1 MTRNDG
7 MMVDGRWSMVA
18 DAPAV
23 LRAIGPIACALAL
36 VAVALPGVGCRET
49 PNEGEDVAGA
59 EVTADVTSEVG
70 WDLSGKELT
79 GKERWIQPPGTASIR
94 FYVDDRATKTFKD
107 GDMVWTGSWK
117 WDEKDNTVV
126 FNAAWGPTDG
136 PYPLLYDDGP
146 ISLGGHEME
155 GAEAGDSVFSAEVW
169 VKAEKEETF
178 QYGVLNE
185 LGFWMWEGPNGEV
198 TVPAGSTEIF
208 NVQGLELKPFGDI
221 DVKIT
226 IDLSQLHP
234 EFEFVN
240 EYDSPNVYLKGS
252 MNMWT
257 PVQILDNGPSQEPA
271 LDKGDDVAGDGT
283 YTFVHGKNLGKH
295 TGLLY
300 DGQHGQFTL
309 MFSKAEETWDQ
320 AAEYKLLTEGAVKG
334 VKEGVRVYVSCFGSE
349 WKEVEIT
356 FDKDS
361 WGTSENTTVVAKCDG
376 EPPKPECTP
385 EGNECDPGE
394 KCIDGKCKVWCDA
407 DEECE
412 EGLKCKEH
420 KCQVWCDLDEE
431 CGQGFVCINH
441 QCQENVVQSEPK
453 ILSLEPDSGPVEGG
467 TLVTLAGTGFL
478 DGATVTFGGTA
489 AQNVTVLSETSLT
502 CVTPAGAAGKTDVTA
517 TNPDGGS
524 DTFIKGF
531 TFIEQAKAPQIDSI
545 DPKEGPVTGGSPV
558 NVYGAN
564 FLPNPT
570 VFFGKGLAAGIQFID
585 STHVVATTPSGELG
599 TVDVKLVNSDG
610 QEVLL
615 AAAFTYIPN
624 TVDYANLFPPLAL
637 SSLKGKPAGEA
648 YAEAWEPGI
657 TPGDGAGAGLK
668 AQLGF
673 GPEVADLPADP
684 SKWTWADA
692 AYHGESGNNDVFKG
706 TLQSDTPGTY
716 RFAFRFSMDGT
727 NWTYAD
733 SDGSV
738 NGFSMDKVG
747 SWEVKEPGD
756 GPLILGVDPTA
767 VSVLG
772 GSTVTLSGV
781 GFVAGLELTLG
792 DQVVQTAN
800 VTAETIVFT
809 APKHEAGEVNLTVK
823 NPDGKS
829 NTLAGGLSYTL
840 KFTPDPDGDMSEW
853 PGEMLVTTNGLE
865 SNWDPTK
872 NALMELYAAYDDDY
886 LYVAVYG
893 YVEAQNYIVGYLDVD
908 YPAGTGIAQLNLL
921 FDNKG
926 NGDLD
931 DALSNMVGV
940 SVPGFGAEFGF
951 GSRGMASFL
960 EGEDLAGSTYVGWR
974 GLEPTNN
981 FPWLQGTVACT
992 GDMLEAAIPMSTLF
1006 PNGKPA
1012 GKKVALFVKV
1022 TNAYGGMDGLC
1033 NQTLP
1038 QFFNPE
1044 KIEEVGIVAVVN
1056 VM

>member
-1 MTRNDG
+1 G
-7 MMVDGRWSMVA
+7 
-18 DAPAV
+18 
-23 LRAIGPIACALAL
+23 
-36 VAVALPGVGCRET
+36 
-49 PNEGEDVAGA
+49 
-59 EVTADVTSEVG
+59 
-70 WDLSGKELT
+70 
-79 GKERWIQPPGTASIR
+79 
-94 FYVDDRATKTFKD
+94 
-107 GDMVWTGSWK
+107 
-117 WDEKDNTVV
+117 
-126 FNAAWGPTDG
+126 
-136 PYPLLYDDGP
+136 
-146 ISLGGHEME
+146 
-155 GAEAGDSVFSAEVW
+155 
-169 VKAEKEETF
+169 
-178 QYGVLNE
+178 
-185 LGFWMWEGPNGEV
+185 EGPNGEV
-198 TVPAGSTEIF
+198 AVPIGDTGVY

-221 DVKIT
+221 DIKIT

-257 PVQILDNGPSQEPA
+257 PVQILDAGPDV
-271 LDKGDDVAGDGT
+271 DKGDDVAGDGI
-283 YTFVHGKNLGKH
+283 YTFVQGKNLGKH

-309 MFSKAEETWDQ
+309 MFSKAEETWDM

-349 WKEVEIT
+349 WKEVDIT

-361 WGTSENTTVVAKCDG
+361 WGTSENTTVIAKCDG

-407 DEECE
+407 DEECD

-420 KCQVWCDLDEE
+420 KCQIWCDLDEE
-431 CGQGFVCINH
+431 CGQGFSCINH
-441 QCQENVVQSEPK
+441 QCQEVTVKSEPK

-467 TLVTLAGTGFL
+467 TLVTLSGTQL
-478 DGATVTFGGTA
+478 ADGATVKFGGA
-489 AQNVTVLSETSLT
+489 AAENVTVLSDTSLT
-502 CVTPAGAAGKTDVTA
+502 CVTPAGAAGKTAVTV
-517 TNPDGGS
+517 TNPDGGA

-531 TFIEQAKAPQIDSI
+531 TYIEEAKAPQLDSI
-545 DPKEGPVTGGSPV
+545 DPGTGPVTGGTAV
-558 NVYGAN
+558 NLYGAN

-570 VFFGKGLAAGIQFID
+570 VFFGKGLATGIQFID

-599 TVDVKLVNSDG
+599 GVDVKLVNSDG
-610 QEVLL
+610 QETSL
-615 AAAFTYIPN
+615 AGAFTYVPN
-624 TVDYANLFPPLAL
+624 KVDYANLFPPLAL
-637 SSLKGKPAGEA
+637 TSLKGKPAGEA

-657 TPGDGAGAGLK
+657 TAGDGAGPGLK
-668 AQLGF
+668 AQLGY

-684 SKWTWADA
+684 AKWTWADA
-692 AYHGESGNNDVFKG
+692 VYHGESGNNDVWKG
-706 TLQSDTPGTY
+706 TLKSDAPGSY

-733 SDGSV
+733 SDGST
-738 NGFSMDKVG
+738 NGLAMDKTG
-747 SWEVKEPGD
+747 TWDVKEPGD
-756 GPLILGVDPTA
+756 GPIILGVKPAA

-772 GSTVTLSGV
+772 GTTVTISGA
-781 GFVAGLELTLG
+781 GFGAGLELTLG
-792 DQVVQTAN
+792 GQVVPTAN
-800 VTAETIVFT
+800 VTEDTVVFT

-829 NTLAGGLSYTL
+829 NTLGGGLTYTL
-840 KFTPDPDGDMSEW
+840 QFTPDCDGDMSEW

-886 LYVAVYG
+886 FYVAVYG
-893 YVEAQNYIVGYLDVD
+893 YVEAQNYIVGYLDAD
-908 YPAGTGIAQLNLL
+908 YPAGTGISQLNLL

-931 DALSNMVGV
+931 DALSNMVSV
-940 SVPGFGAEFGF
+940 SVPGFGAELAF

-960 EGEDLAGSTYVGWR
+960 EGEDLGGSTYVGWR

-992 GDMLEAAIPMSTLF
+992 ADMLEAAIPMATLF

-1012 GKKVALFVKV
+1012 GGKKVALFVKV

-1044 KIEEVGIVAVVN
+1044 KIEEVAIVAVVN

>member
-1 MTRNDG
+1 
-7 MMVDGRWSMVA
+7 MVDGRWSMA
-18 DAPAV
+18 CPERSRGLAGEGAV
-23 LRAIGPIACALAL
+23 LKVL
-36 VAVALPGVGCRET
+36 VAVPGTVALLAGLALCGGCRET
-49 PNEGEDVAGA
+49 PQEEVD
-59 EVTADVTSEVG
+59 VTADTKVDAGGDVQ
-70 WDLSGKELT
+70 WDLSGQELT
-79 GKERWIQPPGTASIR
+79 GNERWIQPPGTASIR

-117 WDEKDNTVV
+117 WDEKTNLIV
-126 FNAAWGPTDG
+126 FNAAWGPNDG

-146 ISLGGHEME
+146 IAQGGHEMA

-169 VKAEKEETF
+169 IKAEKEETF

-198 TVPAGSTEIF
+198 TVPAGSTEDF

-221 DVKIT
+221 DIKIT
-226 IDLSQLHP
+226 MDLSKLHP

-240 EYDSPNVYLKGS
+240 EYDSPNVYLKGA

-257 PVQILDNGPSQEPA
+257 PVQILDAGPDV
-271 LDKGDDVAGDGT
+271 DKGDDVAGDGI
-283 YTFVHGKNLGKH
+283 YTFVQSKNLGKH

-300 DGQHGQFTL
+300 AGQHAQFTL

-334 VKEGVRVYVSCFGSE
+334 VKEGVRAYVSCFGSE
-349 WKEVEIT
+349 WKEVDIT

-361 WGTSENTTVVAKCDG
+361 WGTSENTTVIAECDG
-376 EPPKPECTP
+376 EPPKPECTA
-385 EGNECDPGE
+385 EGNECAPGE
-394 KCIDGKCKVWCDA
+394 KCIDGKCKVWCDT

-412 EGLKCKEH
+412 AGLKCKEH
-420 KCQVWCDLDEE
+420 KCQVWCDTDEE
-431 CGQGFVCINH
+431 CGDGFACINH
-441 QCQENVVQSEPK
+441 QCQENVVKSEPK

-467 TLVTLAGTGFL
+467 TLVTLTGTQL
-478 DGATVTFGGTA
+478 ADGATVKFGSSA
-489 AQNVTVLSETSLT
+489 AENVTVLSDTSLT
-502 CVTPAGAAGKTDVTA
+502 CVTPAGAVGKADVTVA
-517 TNPDGGS
+517 NPDGGT

-531 TFIEQAKAPQIDSI
+531 TYIEEAKAPQVDSV
-545 DPKEGPVTGGSPV
+545 DPKEGPVTGGTSV
-558 NVYGAN
+558 NLYGAN

-599 TVDVKLVNSDG
+599 KVDVKLVNTDG
-610 QEVLL
+610 QEALL
-615 AAAFTYIPN
+615 AGAFTYVPN

-657 TPGDGAGAGLK
+657 TPGDGAGSGLK

-684 SKWTWADA
+684 GKWTWADA
-692 AYHGESGNNDVFKG
+692 VYHGESGNNDVWKG
-706 TLQSDTPGTY
+706 ALQTDVPGIY

-727 NWTYAD
+727 NWVYAD
-733 SDGSV
+733 SDGSI
-738 NGFSMDKVG
+738 NGFAMDKSG
-747 SWEVKEPGD
+747 TWEVKEPGD
-756 GPLILGVDPTA
+756 GPVILGVKPGA

-772 GSTVTLSGV
+772 GTTVTVSGA

-792 DQVVQTAN
+792 DLVVPTAN
-800 VTAETIVFT
+800 VTDDTIVFT
-809 APKHEAGEVNLTVK
+809 APKHEAGEVSLTVK

-829 NTLAGGLSYTL
+829 NTLAGGLTYTL
-840 KFTPDPDGDMSEW
+840 QFTPQPDGDMSEW
-853 PGEMLVTTNGLE
+853 PTEMLVTTNGLE

-886 LYVAVYG
+886 FYVAVYG

-908 YPAGTGIAQLNLL
+908 YPSGTGIAQLNLL

-931 DALSNMVGV
+931 DALSNMVSV
-940 SVPGFGAEFGF
+940 SVPGYGAEFGF
-951 GSRGMASFL
+951 GSRGMSSFL
-960 EGEDLAGSTYVGWR
+960 EGEDLGGSTYVGWR
-974 GLEPTNN
+974 GLDPTNN

-992 GDMLEAAIPMSTLF
+992 PDMLEAAIPMATLF
-1006 PNGKPA
+1006 PNGKPVG

-1044 KIEEVGIVAVVN
+1044 KIEEVAIVAVVN
-1056 VM
+1056 VL